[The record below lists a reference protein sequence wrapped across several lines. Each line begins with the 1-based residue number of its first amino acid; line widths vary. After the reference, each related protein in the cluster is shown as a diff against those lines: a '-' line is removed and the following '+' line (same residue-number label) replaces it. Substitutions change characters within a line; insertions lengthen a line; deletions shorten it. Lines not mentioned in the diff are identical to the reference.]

1 MSPLPSDPE
10 LENPSA
16 RAEMRRAAADELHSS
31 ACRSDADR
39 QANPSDDHHG
49 PGESRTPDLEARRR
63 SRLALHPHPA
73 RPARTERRSS
83 TARSARISASAGSA
97 CGRPRASIRARALRL
112 ELRLFGGRSFTC
124 LGHVCWSRVTLHPAL
139 LGTPKGMP
147 DDARFGICFDGAST
161 QDLLPIARLMV
172 AREDARRRARR
183 IRRLHGF
190 PARA

>member
-1 MSPLPSDPE
+1 MTTMAQTNLGPRISKREGDRVSLSTRILLTGEDGVPL
-10 LENPSA
+10 LEGAVCTNIGLGGVCV
-16 RAEMRRAAADELHSS
+16 RAAQGID
-31 ACRSDADR
+31 
-39 QANPSDDHHG
+39 
-49 PGESRTPDLEARRR
+49 PGT
-63 SRLALHPHPA
+63 
-73 RPARTERRSS
+73 
-83 TARSARISASAGSA
+83 
-97 CGRPRASIRARALRL
+97 ALRL

-161 QDLLPIARLMV
+161 QDLLPIARLLV